1 MFDSGKWNVLTQ
13 DVGQV
18 NRLCKELSVPAVCA
32 RLLINRGYS
41 IPADAANFLNKSDA
55 MLYDPFLLAD
65 MKKAIERIEH
75 ALEKQEKITIYGD
88 YDVDGVT
95 SVSILYMYLSGRGAD
110 IDYYIPTRD
119 NEGYGLN
126 TAAFDTIKANGT
138 KLVITVDTGITA
150 IDEIDY
156 ANSIGLDI
164 VVTDHHQCRSELPRA
179 IAVVNP
185 KRPDCP
191 YPFKELSGVG
201 VVFKTICALELSDVN
216 GGEYNLYTI
225 KDMCKRYIDL
235 VTIGTIADVMPLT
248 GENRIIVSMGL
259 SILAHTKQIG
269 INALFRAAGI
279 DGTKKITSSVIGF
292 TIAPRINAAGR
303 IGNASRAVQLFLAD
317 STALADVIAEELCNT
332 NRERQSLENEIYTD
346 AVEQLEKNHDLH
358 KESAIV
364 LSSDTWHHGVI
375 GIVASRL
382 TERYN
387 LPSVL
392 ISFEKSGGEENVGKG
407 SGRGV
412 KGLNLVKAL
421 ASCEDLLAK
430 YGGHELAAGLSIERE
445 NLDEFRKRLNEYVKE
460 NMDTEAADA
469 KTPVDARI
477 YPEDISEESIERIS
491 LLEPFGAGNPTPT
504 FVMRDCIITSINLLS
519 FGKHSK
525 FTVVCDG
532 EAFTAL
538 FFGTNIQHE
547 GFAVGDEVDIMFS
560 MDINEFRGLKTVQ
573 LVVRDMDYADSY
585 KQKVMAIQKECAEI
599 IDGSRSPMDAEIPDR
614 TECSKVYGEIK
625 NLLPTGK
632 GTFSI
637 KKLVSSPGTPSMFKT
652 SVAIKAFEQIKLM
665 SIERITDTEYRG
677 EIIKHEEKV
686 DLFSAPIMNERR
698 ADRDV

>member
-126 TAAFDTIKANGT
+126 TAAFDTIKSNGT

-164 VVTDHHQCRSELPRA
+164 VVTDHHQCRSELPSA

-279 DGTKKITSSVIGF
+279 DGTK
-292 TIAPRINAAGR
+292 R
-303 IGNASRAVQLFLAD
+303 
-317 STALADVIAEELCNT
+317 
-332 NRERQSLENEIYTD
+332 
-346 AVEQLEKNHDLH
+346 
-358 KESAIV
+358 
-364 LSSDTWHHGVI
+364 
-375 GIVASRL
+375 
-382 TERYN
+382 
-387 LPSVL
+387 
-392 ISFEKSGGEENVGKG
+392 
-407 SGRGV
+407 
-412 KGLNLVKAL
+412 
-421 ASCEDLLAK
+421 
-430 YGGHELAAGLSIERE
+430 
-445 NLDEFRKRLNEYVKE
+445 
-460 NMDTEAADA
+460 
-469 KTPVDARI
+469 
-477 YPEDISEESIERIS
+477 
-491 LLEPFGAGNPTPT
+491 
-504 FVMRDCIITSINLLS
+504 
-519 FGKHSK
+519 
-525 FTVVCDG
+525 
-532 EAFTAL
+532 
-538 FFGTNIQHE
+538 
-547 GFAVGDEVDIMFS
+547 
-560 MDINEFRGLKTVQ
+560 
-573 LVVRDMDYADSY
+573 
-585 KQKVMAIQKECAEI
+585 
-599 IDGSRSPMDAEIPDR
+599 
-614 TECSKVYGEIK
+614 
-625 NLLPTGK
+625 
-632 GTFSI
+632 
-637 KKLVSSPGTPSMFKT
+637 
-652 SVAIKAFEQIKLM
+652 
-665 SIERITDTEYRG
+665 
-677 EIIKHEEKV
+677 
-686 DLFSAPIMNERR
+686 
-698 ADRDV
+698 